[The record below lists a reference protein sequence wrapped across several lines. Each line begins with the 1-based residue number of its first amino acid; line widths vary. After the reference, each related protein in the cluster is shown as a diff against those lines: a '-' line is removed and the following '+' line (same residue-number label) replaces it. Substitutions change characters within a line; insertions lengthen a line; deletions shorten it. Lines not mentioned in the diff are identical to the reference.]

1 MRSIRD
7 IVLHNKTVFL
17 RVDFN
22 VPLNDKGEITDDTRI
37 KAALTTIE
45 YIREKGSKLVIASHL
60 GRPKGAVVE
69 SMRMRPVAQR
79 LHELLGVSVQYVE
92 DCVGPHAEREKKAL
106 QPGDVLLLEN
116 LRFYAQEE
124 DNDMHFAEQLAQG
137 IDVYI
142 TEAFGTIHRKHA
154 STFALPSLVFDKAIG
169 FLMQEEVDA
178 LDRIVHNPKKPFVVV
193 IGGVKISDKV
203 AVIRNL
209 APMADVVLVGGGVA
223 NTFLKGEGV
232 NVGASIVDSDSVSKE
247 QDGMTYTEVAHD
259 IAEQFKS
266 EEPSIRVTLPGG
278 GALSKIQTPLDFIAA
293 PNTEEGAETRVIEL
307 GKDEVPDGWTFLDI
321 GPKTQQLYAD
331 VLAKAQT
338 IFWNGPMGLFE
349 QDAYAGGSRTVAQA
363 IADSKGYAVLGG
375 GDTEV
380 VVEKFMLQGKFSH
393 VSTGGGAS
401 LTYLAQEPL
410 PGLEALE

>member
-154 STFALPSLVFDKAIG
+154 STFALPSLVFDKGIG

-232 NVGASIVDSDSVSKE
+232 NVGASIVDNDS
-247 QDGMTYTEVAHD
+247 VAHD

-266 EEPSIRVTLPGG
+266 VEPTIRVTLPGG
-278 GALSKIQTPLDFIAA
+278 AKLSKIQTPLDFVAA
-293 PNTEEGAETRVIEL
+293 PNTTPGAETRVVEL
-307 GKDEVPDGWTFLDI
+307 GKDEVPEGWMFLDI

-349 QDAYAGGSRTVAQA
+349 QDAYAGGSRAVAQA

-380 VVEKFMLQGKFSH
+380 VVEKFGLQGKFSH